1 MANCPFFNT
10 CKWIGRYSA
19 SGGARVNHLINN
31 YCKGSYLRKCVRKKV
46 AEKLGGREFVPDN
59 MQPDGKPAKGTSDS
73 EWSDEV
79 KEIVRQMVEPQSVK
93 N

>member
-1 MANCPFFNT
+1 M
-10 CKWIGRYSA
+10 GRYSA
-19 SGGARVNHLINN
+19 NGGARVNHLINN

-46 AEKLGGREFVPDN
+46 AEKLGGREFIPDN